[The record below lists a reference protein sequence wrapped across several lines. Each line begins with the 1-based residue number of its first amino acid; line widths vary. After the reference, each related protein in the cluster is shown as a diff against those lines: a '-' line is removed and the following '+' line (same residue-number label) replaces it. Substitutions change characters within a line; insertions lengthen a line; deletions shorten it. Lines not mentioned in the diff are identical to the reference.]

1 MRKEKLEELKKIIYE
16 FKTIKCEINNNPKK
30 KFISSVPYLFTLN
43 NGKVIPR
50 EQLLKNNLDGS
61 AVMIATQDKKS
72 KEFLVTIEPRVF
84 TKLGVAVS
92 FPAGYIEKDETEMDA
107 ARRELREETG
117 YYSDNFIHLD
127 SFYQDE
133 GVSKA
138 YNHIFLALDSIK
150 KYDQDLDENEFI
162 KYMTFTYDE
171 LLEIEK
177 LGYISGSNTK
187 LTLCKM
193 KNYIDGR

>member
-1 MRKEKLEELKKIIYE
+1 MRSEKLKELKEIINE
-16 FKTIKCEINNNPKK
+16 FKTVKCEINNNPKK
-30 KFISSVPYLFTLN
+30 RFISSVSYLFTLN

-61 AVMIATQDKKS
+61 AVMIAAQDKDS

-84 TKLGVAVS
+84 TELGVAVS
-92 FPAGYIEKDETEMDA
+92 FPAGYIEKDETKEEA
-107 ARRELREETG
+107 AYRELREETG
-117 YYSDNFIHLD
+117 YFSDNLIHLD

-193 KNYIDGR
+193 KKHLNK

>member
-1 MRKEKLEELKKIIYE
+1 MREEKLKLLMEYIEELKTVK
-16 FKTIKCEINNNPKK
+16 KEINNNAKK
-30 KFISSVPYLFTLN
+30 RFISSVPYLFTLN
-43 NGKVIPR
+43 NGRVIPR

-61 AVMIATQDKKS
+61 AVMIAAQDKDT

-84 TKLGVAVS
+84 TKQGVAVS
-92 FPAGYIEKDETEMDA
+92 FPAGYIEKGETPLEA
-107 ARRELREETG
+107 AIREFREETG
-117 YYSDNFIHLD
+117 YSSDKFIHLD
-127 SFYQDE
+127 SYYQDE

-138 YNHIFLALDSIK
+138 FNHSFLALDAVK
-150 KYDQDLDENEFI
+150 KYDQELGENEII

-177 LGYISGSNTK
+177 MGYIGGSNTK

-193 KNYIDGR
+193 KNYIK

>member
-1 MRKEKLEELKKIIYE
+1 
-16 FKTIKCEINNNPKK
+16 
-30 KFISSVPYLFTLN
+30 
-43 NGKVIPR
+43 
-50 EQLLKNNLDGS
+50 
-61 AVMIATQDKKS
+61 MIAAQDKES

-92 FPAGYIEKDETEMDA
+92 FPAGYIEKDETAIEA

-117 YYSDNFIHLD
+117 YTTDNLIHLD

-138 YNHIFLALDSIK
+138 FNHSYLALNAER
-150 KYDQDLDENEFI
+150 KYEQDLDENEFI

-177 LGYISGSNTK
+177 MGYISGSNTK

-193 KNYIDGR
+193 KNYINR

>member
-1 MRKEKLEELKKIIYE
+1 MREEKLKLLMEYIEELKTVK
-16 FKTIKCEINNNPKK
+16 KEINNKAKK
-30 KFISSVPYLFTLN
+30 RFISSVPYLFTLN
-43 NGKVIPR
+43 NGRVIPR

-61 AVMIATQDKKS
+61 AVMIAAQDKDT

-84 TKLGVAVS
+84 TKQGVAVS
-92 FPAGYIEKDETEMDA
+92 FPAGYIEKGETPLEA
-107 ARRELREETG
+107 AIREFREETG
-117 YYSDNFIHLD
+117 YSSDKFIHLD
-127 SFYQDE
+127 SYYQDE

-138 YNHIFLALDSIK
+138 FNHSFLALDAVK
-150 KYDQDLDENEFI
+150 KYDQELGENEII

-177 LGYISGSNTK
+177 MGYIGGSNTK

-193 KNYIDGR
+193 KNYIK

>member
-1 MRKEKLEELKKIIYE
+1 MEK
-16 FKTIKCEINNNPKK
+16 
-30 KFISSVPYLFTLN
+30 
-43 NGKVIPR
+43 
-50 EQLLKNNLDGS
+50 LLKNNLDGS
-61 AVMIATQDKKS
+61 AVMIAAQDKES

-92 FPAGYIEKDETEMDA
+92 FPAGYIEKDETAIEA

-117 YYSDNFIHLD
+117 YTTDNLIHLD

-138 YNHIFLALDSIK
+138 FNHSYLALNAER
-150 KYDQDLDENEFI
+150 KYEQDLDENEFI

-177 LGYISGSNTK
+177 MGYISGSNT
-187 LTLCKM
+187 TV
-193 KNYIDGR
+193 NT

>member
-1 MRKEKLEELKKIIYE
+1 MRKEKLEELKKIINE
-16 FKTIKCEINNNPKK
+16 FKTVSYVVNDNPKK
-30 KFISSVPYLFTLN
+30 RFIGSIPYLFTLN

-61 AVMIATQDKKS
+61 AVMIAAQDKES

-92 FPAGYIEKDETEMDA
+92 FPAGYIEKDETAIEA

-117 YYSDNFIHLD
+117 YTTDNLIHLD

-138 YNHIFLALDSIK
+138 FNHSYLALNAER
-150 KYDQDLDENEFI
+150 KYEQDLDENEFI

-177 LGYISGSNTK
+177 MGYISGSNTK

-193 KNYIDGR
+193 KNYINR

>member
-1 MRKEKLEELKKIIYE
+1 MRKEKLEELKKIINE
-16 FKTIKCEINNNPKK
+16 FKTVSYVVNDNPKK
-30 KFISSVPYLFTLN
+30 RFIGSIPYLFTLN

-61 AVMIATQDKKS
+61 AVMIAAQDKES

-92 FPAGYIEKDETEMDA
+92 FPAGYIEKDETAIDA

-117 YYSDNFIHLD
+117 YTTDSLIHLD

-138 YNHIFLALDSIK
+138 FNHSYLALNAERK
-150 KYDQDLDENEFI
+150 FEQDLDENEFI

-177 LGYISGSNTK
+177 MGYISGSNTK

-193 KNYIDGR
+193 KNYINR

>member
-1 MRKEKLEELKKIIYE
+1 MRKEKLEELKKIINE
-16 FKTIKCEINNNPKK
+16 FKTVSYVVNDNPKK
-30 KFISSVPYLFTLN
+30 RFIGSIPYLFTLN

-61 AVMIATQDKKS
+61 AVMIAAQDKES

-92 FPAGYIEKDETEMDA
+92 FPAGYIEKDETAIEA

-117 YYSDNFIHLD
+117 YTTDNLIHLD

-138 YNHIFLALDSIK
+138 FNHSYLALNAER
-150 KYDQDLDENEFI
+150 KYEQDLDENEFI

-177 LGYISGSNTK
+177 MGYISGSNTK

-193 KNYIDGR
+193 KNYINK

>member
-1 MRKEKLEELKKIIYE
+1 MRKEKLEELKKIINE
-16 FKTIKCEINNNPKK
+16 FKTVSYVVNDNPKK
-30 KFISSVPYLFTLN
+30 RFISSIPYLFTLN

-61 AVMIATQDKKS
+61 AVMIAAQDKES

-92 FPAGYIEKDETEMDA
+92 FPAGYIEKDETAIEA

-117 YYSDNFIHLD
+117 YTTDNLIHLE
-127 SFYQDE
+127 SFYKDE

-138 YNHIFLALDSIK
+138 FNHSYLALNAER
-150 KYDQDLDENEFI
+150 KYEQDLDENEFI

-177 LGYISGSNTK
+177 MGYISGSNTK

-193 KNYIDGR
+193 KNYINR